1 MTQTTCSTMDLLHT
15 QLPPPPPPQPL
26 PGVITL
32 HMCRPTFTASESV
45 LSLAFF
51 VLYID
56 FCWFLPMWY
65 IVRCAHLLFSVHLPF
80 LCCYPFPFLH
90 GYRSFSV
97 PLVYLPFQL
106 TLEILPSFCDFSLS
120 FFALIF
126 ASPLVLSLQT
136 HKQNDCDLFLYTIS
150 KMLSYP
156 SPQIKLV
163 YCFHGSYLLE
173 HLLLASCLALSFN
186 LWIFTG
192 CFSLSH

>member
-1 MTQTTCSTMDLLHT
+1 
-15 QLPPPPPPQPL
+15 
-26 PGVITL
+26 
-32 HMCRPTFTASESV
+32 MCRPIFTASESV

-56 FCWFLPMWY
+56 FCRLLPMWY
-65 IVRCAHLLFSVHLPF
+65 SKMCPSAFLSSSSLPLLLSLPF
-80 LCCYPFPFLH
+80 SFH

-97 PLVYLPFQL
+97 PLVYIPFQL
-106 TLEILPSFCDFSLS
+106 TLEILPSFCDFRLS

-126 ASPLVLSLQT
+126 ASPLVLSLKT